1 MEEKLLRTPK
11 FKTPTMVAAWPG
23 MGYLA
28 RATVDYLRR
37 QLRAELF
44 AEFLDYNSGVT
55 YKDGLIN
62 LSIVR
67 HRFYSTPKNDIIFC
81 IGDAQPSSPEEAYR
95 LASKVVEVAKKY
107 NVKRIYTIAAYPNEY
122 YESPSVF
129 GVATSDDTLGL
140 LRKHEITIAEA
151 EGTISGLNGLLI
163 GVAKERGIEGVCLLG
178 EIKYINVPQL
188 RTSKALLGALT
199 TLLGVEIDMTMLEK
213 RIERMEDRIKRK
225 MERYQ
230 EKMSRAERQLKKEPP
245 RYIT

>member
-1 MEEKLLRTPK
+1 MEEKFLKTPK

-44 AEFLDYNSGVT
+44 AEFLDYSNAVT
-55 YKDGLIN
+55 YRDGLIN
-62 LSIVR
+62 LSVVR
-67 HRFYSTPKNDIIFC
+67 HRFYSTPRNDIIFC
-81 IGDAQPSSPEEAYR
+81 IGDAQPGSPEEAYS
-95 LASKVVEVAKKY
+95 LASRVVDVAKKY
-107 NVKRIYTIAAYPNEY
+107 NAKRIYTIAAYPNEY

-129 GVATSDDTLGL
+129 GVGTGDDVLGL
-140 LRKHEITIAEA
+140 LRKHDITIAEA

-163 GVAKERGIEGVCLLG
+163 GVAKERGIEAVCLLG
-178 EIKYINVPQL
+178 EIRYINVPQL
-188 RTSKALLGALT
+188 RTSKALLCALT
-199 TLLGVEIDMTMLEK
+199 KLLGVEIDMTMLEK
-213 RIERMEDRIKRK
+213 RIQRTEDRMKRK

-230 EKMSRAERQLKKEPP
+230 EKMSRTEKQLKKEPP